1 VERRRRI
8 WCEHLP
14 PEVLDDPSLVA
25 LLERHALEPLVALPP
40 AAETPAMQRALGRL
54 GRAGVPLGLWP
65 LLDDAAGY
73 WPSTANAHAF
83 AARVEEA
90 LAFAAGAGA
99 TVRVVAID
107 LEPPLSRTRAL
118 LAPGFGP
125 RVAALWGEL
134 RAALHEEER
143 RRAAEARACFEA
155 LARGLQ
161 ARGMETIA
169 AVAPPALLDL
179 EAGVDLWQSVLKTPV
194 WDRRGERTTPWAV
207 VSPMLYT
214 SMMRPLLTGLGP
226 RGAPTLLLLA
236 ARLLRARLAQARPA
250 LSLGCVGPGK
260 LGDEP
265 TFADPEELARDVA
278 LASAAGI
285 DDLAL
290 FDLAG
295 ALRRGPPEPWLRAFT
310 DPGDPRGTR
319 PSRRAGALMTV
330 LGTLTR
336 YLGQRPAAPRT

>member
-1 VERRRRI
+1 MERRRRI
-8 WCEHLP
+8 WCEHVP

-25 LLERHALEPLVALPP
+25 LLERHGLEPLVALPP
-40 AAETPAMQRALGRL
+40 SAETPAMQRALGRL
-54 GRAGVPLGLWP
+54 GRAGLPLGLWP
-65 LLDDAAGY
+65 LLDDEAGY
-73 WPSTANAHAF
+73 WPSTANAQAF

-90 LAFAAGAGA
+90 LEFAAGAGA

-118 LAPGFGP
+118 LAPGLLS
-125 RVAALWGEL
+125 RVAALWGQL
-134 RAALHEEER
+134 RAALDEEER
-143 RRAAEARACFEA
+143 HRSGEARACFEG
-155 LARGLQ
+155 LARGLE
-161 ARGMETIA
+161 ARGLETIA

-179 EAGVDLWQSVLKTPV
+179 EARVDLWQSVLKTPV
-194 WDRRGERTTPWAV
+194 WDPRGERTTPWAV

-214 SMMRPLLTGLGP
+214 SIMRPLLSGLGP

-236 ARLLRARLAQARPA
+236 ARLLQSRLARARPS

-265 TFADPEELARDVA
+265 TFADPEELAHDVG
-278 LASAAGI
+278 LAREAGI

-295 ALRRGPPEPWLRAFT
+295 VLRRGPPELWLRAFT
-310 DPGDPRGTR
+310 EPGAAVPARA
-319 PSRRAGALMTV
+319 SRRAGALMAV
-330 LGTLTR
+330 LRTLTR
-336 YLGQRPAAPRT
+336 CLGQSPRAPRG